1 MKIFKRL
8 LTLIGIAILILL
20 VFFVLKTFTFKSK
33 QLNVAPVAKI
43 DIPDAALERLSNAIQ
58 IKTISPE
65 NSADFDSVAFYQFN
79 DYLKKTYPLVDS
91 LLELKRFNEFTHLYK
106 WQGSN
111 EELEPIVLMAHLD
124 VVPVIEKNL
133 SAWKEAPFDGLI
145 KNDTIWGRGT
155 IDDKNGVIGILEATE
170 MLLASGHQPERTMY
184 FSFGHDEELGGPR
197 GAKVVVDYLEE
208 NNIRPAMVLDE
219 GLMITEGLVPGI
231 DTPVAL
237 IGTSEKGSTS
247 LELSVTVDGGHSSIP
262 KPETA
267 IDILSN
273 AIAKLKQEPFPTEI
287 TPPLQGFIEYIGP
300 EMPFTN
306 KLVFANA
313 NILAPVLEN
322 IYSQSETGNAL
333 VRTTTSPTIFNAG
346 VKENVIPRYASA
358 IVNFRLLPG
367 LSIDGLIA
375 HVEKTIDDPR
385 IEVKTSGDFNSTA
398 SEVSPHNT
406 FAFETLHKTI
416 KEIFPEAVVGPNL
429 MVAGTDS
436 KHFIRISN
444 QVFRFSPFIANPETV
459 GGLHG
464 INEHIT
470 IKDFKNTIRF
480 YHQLILNTS
489 KE

>member
-8 LTLIGIAILILL
+8 FVLIGMAIVILL
-20 VFFVLKTFTFKSK
+20 VYFVLKTLTFQSK
-33 QLNVAPVAKI
+33 QLEVAPI
-43 DIPDAALERLSNAIQ
+43 TQIEISDDALNRLSQAIQ
-58 IKTISPE
+58 IETISPE
-65 NSADFDSVAFYQFN
+65 NSKDFDSIAFYDFN
-79 DYLKKTYPLVDS
+79 AFLKTAYPLVDS

-106 WQGSN
+106 WEGTHTA
-111 EELEPIVLMAHLD
+111 LEPVVLMAHLD
-124 VVPVIEKNL
+124 VVPVIENNV
-133 SAWKEAPFDGLI
+133 SAWKEAPFGGLI

-170 MLLASGHQPERTMY
+170 MLLGAGYTPERTFY
-184 FSFGHDEELGGPR
+184 FSFGHDEELGGPL

-208 NNIRPAMVLDE
+208 NNIKPAMVLDE

-231 DTPVAL
+231 DKPVAL
-237 IGTSEKGSTS
+237 IGTSEKGSTT
-247 LELSVTVDGGHSSIP
+247 LELTVTVDGGHSSIP

-267 IDILSN
+267 IDILSH
-273 AIAKLKQEPFPTEI
+273 AVAKLKQEPFPTEI
-287 TPPLQGFIEYIGP
+287 TPPLAGFIDYIGP

-313 NILAPVLEN
+313 NILGPVLKN
-322 IYSQSETGNAL
+322 IYSNSETGNAL
-333 VRTTTSPTIFNAG
+333 VRTTTAPTIFNAG
-346 VKENVIPRYASA
+346 VKENVIPRFASA

-367 LSIDGLIA
+367 LSIEGLIA
-375 HVEKTIDDPR
+375 HVQKTIDDPR
-385 IEVKTSGDFNSTA
+385 IEVRTSGEFNSTA

-406 FAFETLHKTI
+406 DSFETLHKTI
-416 KEIFPEAVVGPNL
+416 KEVFPKAVVGPNL

-470 IKDFKNTIRF
+470 VKDFKNTIRF
-480 YHQLILNTS
+480 YHQLIQNTS
-489 KE
+489 K

>member
-8 LTLIGIAILILL
+8 FALIGITLVILL
-20 VFFVLKTFTFKSK
+20 VYFVLKTFTFQSK
-33 QLNVAPVAKI
+33 QLDVTPIAAIVV
-43 DIPDAALERLSNAIQ
+43 PDDAVNHLSQAIQ
-58 IKTISPE
+58 IRTISPE
-65 NSADFDSVAFYQFN
+65 NLSDFDSIAFYQFN
-79 DYLKKTYPLVDS
+79 DFLKNTYPLVDS
-91 LLELKRFNEFTHLYK
+91 LLELKRFNEFTHLYEWEGTNK
-106 WQGSN
+106 
-111 EELEPIVLMAHLD
+111 ELEPIVLMAHLD
-124 VVPVIEKNL
+124 VVPVIEKNI
-133 SAWKEAPFDGLI
+133 SAWKETPFEGLI
-145 KNDTIWGRGT
+145 KNDTIWGRGA

-170 MLLASGHQPERTMY
+170 MLLEAGHTPERTLY
-184 FSFGHDEELGGPR
+184 FSFGHDEELGGSL

-208 NNIRPAMVLDE
+208 NNIKPAMVLDE

-231 DTPVAL
+231 DKPVAL
-237 IGTSEKGSTS
+237 IGTSEKGSTT

-287 TPPLQGFIEYIGP
+287 TPPLAGFIEFIGP

-313 NILAPVLEN
+313 NVLGPVLKN
-322 IYSQSETGNAL
+322 IYSKSETGNAL

-346 VKENVIPRYASA
+346 VKENVLPRYASA

-367 LSIDGLIA
+367 LSIEGLIE
-375 HVEKTIDDPR
+375 HVQKTIDDPR
-385 IEVKTSGDFNSTA
+385 IKVRTSGEFNSTA
-398 SEVSPHNT
+398 SEISSHNT
-406 FAFETLHKTI
+406 YQFEMLHRTI
-416 KEIFPEAVVGPNL
+416 KEIFPDAVVGPNL
-429 MVAGTDS
+429 MVGGTDS

-444 QVFRFSPFIANPETV
+444 QVFRFSPFVSNPKTV

-470 IKDFKNTIRF
+470 TYDFKNTIRF
-480 YHQLILNTS
+480 YHQLIKNTS
-489 KE
+489 K